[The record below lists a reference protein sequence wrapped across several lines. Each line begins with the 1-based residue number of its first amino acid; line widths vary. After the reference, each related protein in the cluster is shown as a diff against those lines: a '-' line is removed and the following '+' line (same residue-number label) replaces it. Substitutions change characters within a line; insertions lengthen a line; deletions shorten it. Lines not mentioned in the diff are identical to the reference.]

1 MGRRQGGPSRT
12 GSKKAHIFALRTS
25 LFDFFGAYPGFRF
38 AHRFAPPQAF
48 IRPRL
53 RRLRASVLGHRQK
66 RNHRETQ
73 ARQRLVRMGV
83 AAEAGLRESEARL
96 RESEER
102 FSKAFRNDWPF

>member
-1 MGRRQGGPSRT
+1 MTLVHRLLNNGALVYRLRNPSGFVAFKMGRRQGGPSRT
-12 GSKKAHIFALRTS
+12 GSKRAYIFALRTS
-25 LFDFFGAYPGFRF
+25 LFDFFGAYPGF
-38 AHRFAPPQAF
+38 RFAPPQAF

-83 AAEAGLRESEARL
+83 AAI
-96 RESEER
+96 
-102 FSKAFRNDWPF
+102 